1 MFKRGL
7 DNYLERHIKWNRKI
21 LPERVE
27 QLFVR
32 EPPGIANCVTRQE
45 TSQTIVENRTRF
57 PVSRF
62 LRNFFQVSLSRLQG
76 GEKEGNKLVQA
87 QNASVRGIDFLFV
100 SMPFILLLRIRVFA
114 TKSDRNRD
122 NEGVVNKNGDK
133 KERISKEPIYTRL
146 KTFYLSFIYLF
157 IFLTVYKY
165 VTSQHRFTII
175 QNLTSKRTKHTNK
188 VSG

>member
-133 KERISKEPIYTRL
+133 KERISKEANIY
-146 KTFYLSFIYLF
+146 KTKNFLPFFYLF
-157 IFLTVYKY
+157 IYF
-165 VTSQHRFTII
+165 FNCI
-175 QNLTSKRTKHTNK
+175 
-188 VSG
+188 

>member
-27 QLFVR
+27 SLFVR

-87 QNASVRGIDFLFV
+87 
-100 SMPFILLLRIRVFA
+100 
-114 TKSDRNRD
+114 
-122 NEGVVNKNGDK
+122 
-133 KERISKEPIYTRL
+133 
-146 KTFYLSFIYLF
+146 
-157 IFLTVYKY
+157 
-165 VTSQHRFTII
+165 
-175 QNLTSKRTKHTNK
+175 
-188 VSG
+188 